1 MRLRIVF
8 AALVACALAAC
19 GQGEN
24 SGGEDQAQLDAP
36 APETAAA
43 LSFTAGNEAAQSTT
57 GDLTY
62 SLALRMPDASQAS
75 ADAQEV
81 LTLTGATGLLVEAQ
95 INGVVSPATQ
105 VQGQTLR
112 ALLGLAVE
120 EPQVLVYR
128 VTQETKPASG
138 RGLCGADTASYV
150 VVWEPS
156 IPNESSL
163 RLLGVIGGAPGAS
176 GARPCAMLDY
186 RRT

>member
-8 AALVACALAAC
+8 AALAACALAAC
-19 GQGEN
+19 GQG
-24 SGGEDQAQLDAP
+24 GGAGAGDQAQLDAP

-43 LSFTAGNEAAQSTT
+43 LSFTASNEAAQGAT

-62 SLALRMPDASQAS
+62 SLALRMPDASQAN

-81 LTLTGATGLLVEAQ
+81 LTLTGATGLVVEAQ
-95 INGVVSPATQ
+95 ISGVMSPATQ

-138 RGLCGADTASYV
+138 QGLCGAGTSNYL

-156 IPNESSL
+156 APSESSL
-163 RLLGVIGGAPGAS
+163 RLLGVSGGAPGAS
-176 GARPCAMLDY
+176 GSRPCTMLDY

>member
-1 MRLRIVF
+1 MQLRIVF
-8 AALVACALAAC
+8 AALAACTLVAC
-19 GQGEN
+19 GQGGG
-24 SGGEDQAQLDAP
+24 SGSEDQAQLDAP

-62 SLALRMPDASQAS
+62 SLALRMPDASQAN

-81 LTLTGATGLLVEAQ
+81 LTLTGATGLVIEAQ
-95 INGVVSPATQ
+95 ISGAMSPATQ

-112 ALLGLAVE
+112 ALMGLAVE

-138 RGLCGADTASYV
+138 RGLCGADAASYL

-156 IPNESSL
+156 TPSESSL
-163 RLLGVIGGAPGAS
+163 RLLGVIGAAPGAS
-176 GARPCAMLDY
+176 GSRPCTMLDY